1 MSQSEFMA
9 TEIESQPGTWREG
22 ARLAAGPSCPLPA
35 AGLRVA
41 VVGCG
46 TSWFMAQAY
55 AARRE
60 AAGQGV
66 TDAFAASEAPVTSRD
81 YDAVVA
87 ISRSGTTTE
96 VLELLGGV
104 RGRIPSVAIIGD
116 PDTPMAGAAD
126 AVLALPFADERSVVQ
141 TRFATTTLI
150 LLRAH
155 LGEDVAPAIADA
167 EAALRR
173 PVDPEWVAAEQFS
186 FLGRGWTCGLANEA
200 ALKMREASQSWTE
213 AYPAMEYRHG
223 PISIAAP
230 GRVTWM
236 FGPAP
241 EGLREQV
248 TDAGALFVQHDGD
261 PLADLVLVQRVA
273 LERARARGLN
283 PDTPRHLT
291 RSVVLGPR

>member
-9 TEIESQPGTWREG
+9 TEIESQPETWREG
-22 ARLAAGPSCPLPA
+22 ARLAAAPSCPLPA

-96 VLELLGGV
+96 VLQLLSRV
-104 RGRIPSVAIIGD
+104 RGRVPSVAIIGD
-116 PDTPMAGAAD
+116 PGTPMAGAAD
-126 AVLALPFADERSVVQ
+126 AVLPLPFADERSVVQ

-167 EAALRR
+167 DAALRR
-173 PVDPEWVAAEQFS
+173 PVDPSGSPPSSSRSSAGDGRAAWPT
-186 FLGRGWTCGLANEA
+186 R
-200 ALKMREASQSWTE
+200 
-213 AYPAMEYRHG
+213 
-223 PISIAAP
+223 
-230 GRVTWM
+230 
-236 FGPAP
+236 
-241 EGLREQV
+241 
-248 TDAGALFVQHDGD
+248 
-261 PLADLVLVQRVA
+261 
-273 LERARARGLN
+273 
-283 PDTPRHLT
+283 PR
-291 RSVVLGPR
+291 